1 VSRPCIWR
9 RGAIIGAIVVVL
21 IALGVSAAPN
31 LPSISR
37 APVGSE
43 EFMPVSRGYG
53 EPEYVDDEIIVK
65 LKPMIAM
72 HHVADM
78 EKSG

>member
-1 VSRPCIWR
+1 MCPDLVFWR

-37 APVGSE
+37 SPCGSE
-43 EFMPVSRGYG
+43 GVH
-53 EPEYVDDEIIVK
+53 
-65 LKPMIAM
+65 ACQ
-72 HHVADM
+72 
-78 EKSG
+78 